1 MYIIVMQRTQMYL
14 DDKLRKDLIALAKR
28 EDTSMAKIARDI
40 LKEGVK
46 RKKKIDTSG
55 IAVMEN
61 LMNLNLKGGPKDLSK
76 NIDHY
81 LYGGPKK
88 K

>member
-1 MYIIVMQRTQMYL
+1 MYL
-14 DDKLRKDLIALAKR
+14 DDKLRKDLIALAKQ
-28 EDTSMAKIARDI
+28 EKKSMAQVARDI
-40 LKEGVK
+40 LKEGVE
-46 RKKKIDTSG
+46 KKKNIDTSG
-55 IAVMEN
+55 MEVMIA
-61 LMNLNLKGGPKDLSK
+61 LSKLNLKGGPKDLSK

>member
-1 MYIIVMQRTQMYL
+1 MYL
-14 DDKLRKDLIALAKR
+14 DDGLRKDLIALAKQ
-28 EDTSMAKIARDI
+28 EKKSMAEVARDI
-40 LKEGVK
+40 LKAGVEK
-46 RKKKIDTSG
+46 KKKIDTSG
-55 IAVMEN
+55 MQVMIA
-61 LMNLNLKGGPKDLSK
+61 LSKLNLEGGPKDLSK

>member
-1 MYIIVMQRTQMYL
+1 MYL

>member
-1 MYIIVMQRTQMYL
+1 MYL
-14 DDKLRKDLIALAKR
+14 DQSLRRDLIALAKK
-28 EDTSMAKIARDI
+28 ENKSMAEIARDI

-46 RKKKIDTSG
+46 KKKNVDTSG
-55 IAVMEN
+55 IEVMIA
-61 LMNLNLKGGPKDLSK
+61 LSKLRFKGGPKDLSK

>member
-1 MYIIVMQRTQMYL
+1 MYL
-14 DDKLRKDLIALAKR
+14 DQSLRRDLIALAKR
-28 EDTSMAKIARDI
+28 EKKSMAEVARVI
-40 LKEGVK
+40 LKEGVE

-55 IAVMEN
+55 ISVMEK
-61 LMNLNLKGGPKDLSK
+61 LMNLNLKGGPRDLSK

>member
-1 MYIIVMQRTQMYL
+1 MVRTQIYL
-14 DDKLRKDLIALAKR
+14 EEEIHKALSKLARQEKA
-28 EDTSMAKIARDI
+28 SMAKIARDI
-40 LKEGVK
+40 LKEGIEK
-46 RKKKIDTSG
+46 RKTTDTSG
-55 IAVMEN
+55 KDVLEGLLTSAIT
-61 LMNLNLKGGPKDLSK
+61 GGPNDLSK

>member
-1 MYIIVMQRTQMYL
+1 MQRTQMYL
-14 DDKLRKDLIALAKR
+14 DDKLRRDLNALAKK
-28 EDTSMAKIARDI
+28 EKKSMAQVARDI
-40 LKEGVK
+40 LKEGVE
-46 RKKKIDTSG
+46 KKKNIDTSG
-55 IAVMEN
+55 MQVMIALSKMR
-61 LMNLNLKGGPKDLSK
+61 LKGGPRDLSK